1 MEILLFAAA
10 LCFGIS
16 IGCFLMNAYWF
27 KRLYGVFKIDFTYPD
42 KDICR
47 LELNSM
53 DLDAL
58 AKKNYIVLKV
68 SADFPD
74 EARK

>member
-1 MEILLFAAA
+1 MELIVVMAVV
-10 LCFGIS
+10 FGIA
-16 IGCFLMNAYWF
+16 IGCLIMNIVWF
-27 KRLYGVFKIDFTYPD
+27 RRLYGVFKIDCTDPN

-58 AKKNYIVLKV
+58 AKREYIVLKV
-68 SADFPD
+68 DTMFD
-74 EARK
+74 QTRD

>member
-1 MEILLFAAA
+1 MELIAIVA
-10 LCFGIS
+10 LCFGVS
-16 IGCFLMNAYWF
+16 IGAVVMNLYWL
-27 KRLYGVFKIDFTYPD
+27 RRRYGVFKIDCRGPD

-58 AKKNYIVLKV
+58 ARQNYIVLKIETLFDN
-68 SADFPD
+68 SQ
-74 EARK
+74 E

>member
-1 MEILLFAAA
+1 MEIYLVIAFSL
-10 LCFGIS
+10 GIV
-16 IGCFLMNAYWF
+16 IGTALMNFFWF
-27 KRLYGVFKIDFTYPD
+27 RRLYGVFKIDCTDPE

-58 AKKNYIVLKV
+58 AKQNYIVLKV
-68 SADFPD
+68 DTEFPS
-74 EARK
+74 ETRK